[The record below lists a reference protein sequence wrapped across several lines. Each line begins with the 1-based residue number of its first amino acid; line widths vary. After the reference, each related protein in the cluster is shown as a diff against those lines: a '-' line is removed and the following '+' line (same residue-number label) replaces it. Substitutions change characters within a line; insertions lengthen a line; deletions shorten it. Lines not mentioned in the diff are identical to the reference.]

1 MRWIW
6 IAAAVIIAAELIRV
20 FPQIRRRKRKK

>member
-6 IAAAVIIAAELIRV
+6 IAAAVIIAAELIRI
-20 FPQIRRRKRKK
+20 FPQIKRRRKK